1 MNIESMLSE
10 HLKKFES
17 APFLFVGSGFS
28 RRYLGLEDWHGLL
41 RRFAAFSEKP
51 YEYYLSSTKN
61 GSAEQVASLLANDFH
76 QYWFQNDQYKESRK
90 ENISLVVDRSSP
102 LKIEI
107 ANYLKDK
114 YYIPGQSSTLEAEIL
129 QLKEVS
135 RNGSI
140 DGIITTNWD
149 TLLEQLFDE
158 AGFQKYVGQ
167 NELLFSDPKE
177 IAEIYKIH
185 GCCTKPNSLVLTEE
199 DYKHFNDRNP
209 YLAAKL
215 LTIFIEHPVLFIGY
229 SISDENVQSILGSI
243 TACLTNENIGKL
255 RDRLIFL
262 ERAKEG
268 EEDLFYDA
276 PMVINT
282 TNLPITR
289 IRANSFEPVYKALA
303 QYKRKYPVKVMR
315 KMKNHIYE
323 LIRTNDPKGQLHAIM
338 DLDRNDID
346 LNTVE
351 FVVGVGITK
360 QLSTKGYES
369 ISPKE
374 LFEGIIFDNDLDAEQ
389 VVLKTIPQVLLRDA
403 FIPVFKYV
411 ADSRIP
417 VDELDERIRNRL
429 DVDFN
434 YFITQTTRSKG
445 AHIHDHYKTIEDI
458 QKDHPLHMTIEY
470 IPLLGEENISKE
482 ELLSFITENFKL
494 IESNDQLI
502 RSNFR
507 KLIRV
512 YDYLENAS
520 RVVR

>member
-1 MNIESMLSE
+1 MDIENMLSE

-41 RRFAAFSEKP
+41 RKYATFSEKP
-51 YEYYLSSTKN
+51 YEYYLSSTES
-61 GSAEQVASLLANDFH
+61 GAAEQVASLLANDFH
-76 QYWFQNDQYKESRK
+76 SHWFESEQYKENR
-90 ENISLVVDRSSP
+90 ERNIAQVVDRSSP

-107 ANYLKDK
+107 ASYLKDK
-114 YYIPGQSSTLEAEIL
+114 VYSEGTIYDAEIL

-135 RNGSI
+135 KNGSI

-149 TLLEQLFDE
+149 TLLEQLFAE
-158 AGFQKYVGQ
+158 SGFKKYIGQK
-167 NELLFSDPKE
+167 ELLFSNPQE

-185 GCCTKPNSLVLTEE
+185 GCSTEPNSLVLTSE

-229 SISDENVQSILGSI
+229 SISDKNIQSILGSI

-262 ERAKEG
+262 ERAKDG
-268 EEDLFYDA
+268 EEDSFYDA
-276 PMVINT
+276 PMLINT

-289 IRANSFEPVYKALA
+289 IRANDFEPVYKALA
-303 QYKRKYPVKVMR
+303 QYKRKYPAKVMR
-315 KMKNHIYE
+315 KMKNQIYE
-323 LIRTNDPKGQLHAIM
+323 LILNNDPRGQLHAII
-338 DLDRNDID
+338 DLERDDID
-346 LNTVE
+346 LNSVE
-351 FVVGVGITK
+351 FVVGVGITQ

-369 ISPKE
+369 ITPKE
-374 LFEGIIFDNDLDAEQ
+374 LFEGIIFENHLDPVQ
-389 VVLKTIPQVLLRDA
+389 IVQKTIPQVLKTDG
-403 FIPVFKYV
+403 FIPIFKYV

-417 VDELDERIRNRL
+417 INHLEEKIQIRL
-429 DVDFN
+429 DVDFD
-434 YFITQTTRSKG
+434 YFITQTTRTKG
-445 AHIHDHYKTIEDI
+445 ANIAGNYKSIEDI
-458 QKDHPLHMTIEY
+458 QKNYPLHYTIEF
-470 IPLLGEENISKE
+470 IPLLGEHIIDRD

-494 IESNDQLI
+494 IESKDQII

-507 KLIRV
+507 KLIRI

-520 RVVR
+520 RITR